1 MVEYDPQERELVKTL
16 DKKLIPFL
24 AVLYLSILLDRSVQ
38 LNTRLTNPTTRAGL
52 AKDLDMNNS
61 DFSWALISF
70 SIGSILFAL
79 PATLTFRLIG
89 SSRWFVTNVV
99 CVFHGST
106 LNQCVVCFFSWG
118 LIAATT
124 ASTSN
129 FAGFLVTRIFLGIVQ
144 AGFVPCILLYV
155 VSFYTKEELATRF
168 SYIISSATAV
178 SSASGLI
185 THYLARAD
193 GVMGLAGW
201 QWTFIVQGF
210 LGVTMGCITLMLL
223 PSFPETCHFLSTA
236 DRVLAASRGRDGAE
250 DDTNLLI
257 TGITKKTK
265 EPIFKFHM
273 IQLLDIVKD
282 PRYWLLA
289 LIFFLASVALDCL
302 IILSP
307 EVVVTSFEFNPSDL
321 RNVTGGELDIII
333 SDNDNGNIPAILL
346 STAPYLLASVV
357 ALGVSFHSDNS
368 GERAIH
374 GAIPLLTSSVGFF
387 FMAML
392 PPKYPGAGPARYFI
406 GLIPA
411 AGGLITAVPSIL
423 SYAMEKAQGDTSR
436 ATAAAL
442 TVVFG
447 NSLGIALAG
456 QPDLFRSSE
465 APTYPIVCVMCAV
478 STGLAAAL
486 LLLVKWLNQREED
499 NTWGKA
505 PGLRRLLNDADEAK
519 AWDVELSNLD
529 FLKTEG
535 GYDAGMDSPEPHERW
550 SEDQQFES
558 L

>member
-89 SSRWFVTNVV
+89 SSRWFAI
-99 CVFHGST
+99 
-106 LNQCVVCFFSWG
+106 CFFSWG

-201 QWTFIVQGF
+201 Q
-210 LGVTMGCITLMLL
+210 C
-223 PSFPETCHFLSTA
+223 FPETCHFLSTA

>member
-89 SSRWFVTNVV
+89 SSRWFAI
-99 CVFHGST
+99 
-106 LNQCVVCFFSWG
+106 CFFSWG

-201 QWTFIVQGF
+201 QWTFIVQGL

-374 GAIPLLTSSVGFF
+374 GAIPLLTSSIGFF